1 MIAWWSER
9 ATSRAWEETSV
20 GANRDALQRYS
31 LAVISHLL
39 LVLAWYLFV
48 ELGHVPKFVM
58 PSPYATVQALL
69 VPNYRWFEN
78 ILVTGTE
85 IFGGYILAVVVGVG
99 MALLFSWF
107 RTLEMLM

>member
-1 MIAWWSER
+1 M
-9 ATSRAWEETSV
+9 

-58 PSPYATVQALL
+58 PSPLRDART
-69 VPNYRWFEN
+69 PCWFPTIAGSEN
-78 ILVTGTE
+78 IAVTSVE
-85 IFGGYILAVVVGVG
+85 IFGGYVLAVVVGI
-99 MALLFSWF
+99 ALALAVLLVALARNGRRCRCWSAS
-107 RTLEMLM
+107 T